1 MGANR
6 QNISAIVVML
16 IIWMPFF
23 AFAKDFGVVGYTYN
37 IEEQDIIKYIK
48 SKLKQIDIV
57 KLQKEQQQ
65 IVRASVDRPKEV
77 SGIIDAKENK
87 EYFYD
92 PTFILEEDIF
102 DHIGRLIQKS
112 GTRINPLEKIA
123 LRHDLVFINGDN
135 PKQVEFALSYFKT
148 KDAKATIILV
158 KGSPVKL
165 QKEHKIWIYFDQEG
179 LLVNKFRIK
188 QVPALITQ
196 DKVQLKIRE
205 IVVND

>member
-6 QNISAIVVML
+6 QNISAIIVML

-23 AFAKDFGVVGYTYN
+23 AFAKDFGVVGHTYN
-37 IEEQDIIKYIK
+37 IEEQDIIQYIK
-48 SKLKQIDIV
+48 SKLEQIDIV
-57 KLQKEQQQ
+57 KLQEEQQQ
-65 IVRASVDRPKEV
+65 IVRTLVERPKEV
-77 SGIIDAKENK
+77 AGIIDAKENR

-102 DHIGRLIQKS
+102 DHVGRLIQKS

-123 LRHDLVFINGDN
+123 LRHDLIFINGDN

-148 KDAKATIILV
+148 KDAKATIILI
-158 KGSPVKL
+158 KGSPIKL

-179 LLVNKFRIK
+179 LLTGKFGIT
-188 QVPALITQ
+188 QVPAIVTQ
-196 DKVQLKIRE
+196 DQLQLKIRE
-205 IVVND
+205 VAL

>member
-23 AFAKDFGVVGYTYN
+23 AFAKDFGVVGHTYN
-37 IEEQDIIKYIK
+37 IEEQDIIQYIK
-48 SKLKQIDIV
+48 SKLEQIDIV
-57 KLQKEQQQ
+57 KLQEEQQQ
-65 IVRASVDRPKEV
+65 IVRTLVERPKEV
-77 SGIIDAKENK
+77 AGIIDAKENR

-102 DHIGRLIQKS
+102 DHVGRIIQKS

-123 LRHDLVFINGDN
+123 LRHDLIFINGDN

-148 KDAKATIILV
+148 KDAKATIILI
-158 KGSPVKL
+158 KGSPIKL

-179 LLVNKFRIK
+179 LLTGKFGIT
-188 QVPALITQ
+188 QVPAIVTQ
-196 DKVQLKIRE
+196 DQLQLKIRE
-205 IVVND
+205 VVL

>member
-23 AFAKDFGVVGYTYN
+23 AFAKDFGVVGHTYN

-48 SKLKQIDIV
+48 SKLENIDIA
-57 KLQKEQQQ
+57 KLQEEQQQ
-65 IVRASVDRPKEV
+65 IVRTSLDRPKEV

-92 PTFILEEDIF
+92 PTFILKEDIF
-102 DHIGRLIQKS
+102 DHVGRLIHKA
-112 GTRINPLEKIA
+112 GTRINPLEKIS
-123 LRHDLVFINGDN
+123 LRHDLIFINGDN

-148 KDAKATIILV
+148 KDAKATIILI
-158 KGSPVKL
+158 KGSPIKL
-165 QKEHKIWIYFDQEG
+165 QKKHKIWIYFDQQG
-179 LLVNKFRIK
+179 LLTNKFGIV
-188 QVPALITQ
+188 QVPAIVTQ
-196 DKVQLKIRE
+196 DRLQLKISE
-205 IVVND
+205 VAL